1 MSPNTEYIQYLNSR
15 KTDQNDLITHTRI
28 GDKSLNIYG
37 GKYYI
42 PPEELPTFY
51 KLYYEHVFINNHTE
65 YLTEKQLIDNAPLL
79 IDIDMRYSQEVK
91 SKQHTKDHIID
102 MMMLFANKILK
113 ICDIK
118 DGQEIDIFI
127 MEKNDVNVLDNKTKD
142 GIHVIIGI
150 RCHKAIHVLIR
161 DAVMYELK
169 ELWEDLPLT
178 NSAEDLVDEGIIKG
192 SVNWQMYGSRKP
204 NCEAYMIK
212 YHYKITWKKNND
224 DWDIMEYDIE
234 KFNTKKNIHKL
245 FAHNDDFP
253 IIDVNDKFK
262 EMYERIKDNFASNKK
277 DNNKNNKKTETEIK
291 TESMIDI
298 LQYCELINNE
308 YLSNREHWLKIVFA
322 MKREKVNEKDA
333 LRISNKAT
341 ECVELTNEAWS
352 NVWDREDERENG
364 CNIGTIKYYAKLSN
378 EEEYNKLIIKESYE
392 EIDIVTETS
401 LARRFL
407 KEKGDCIK
415 YSNDTKLYYI
425 YEHNR
430 WRSEDPKEDKY
441 ARQFISNTLKK
452 YYEPLEKKIIKLS
465 QLSTTEE
472 QYEINRKK
480 IQKIGDLLVLIEKTT
495 WKNNIWKEVQSLI
508 AGQNNDVVFD
518 VGQEQHYNIHFNNG
532 VYEIKNKKFRYRTC
546 EDYIT
551 KILPYDYIPKENV
564 NTDAI
569 KETNELFKKIQPN
582 EEQRKF
588 QLSYLAYC
596 ITGNTGKQ
604 IMKMNIGYSASN
616 GKSTELAIHQNTFP
630 IYTCKLDKRTF
641 NEGFEKR
648 HKQFYQLIR
657 EPIRLAYIEELDRRK
672 LDVDILKDVVDGKR
686 LDVEILFGTKDE
698 KPIQSKL
705 LTCSNKDF
713 NMDVDEGVLRR
724 CRIQLYESRFVD
736 EEDEPIDEKN
746 HIYNK
751 EEKIENKYL
760 EEHYRNAYFHLL
772 LEHIDSVDVPK
783 IAKELFKET
792 ASEYDTFTNTL
803 EEKYEITKN
812 EKDYVT
818 KNDLACHFE
827 LKHIKFEKVLN
838 EIKRIGL
845 KYDRTKRC
853 KDKEG
858 NTQRGVI
865 YGLKEKDDK
874 DEE

>member
-1 MSPNTEYIQYLNSR
+1 MSNYVKFMIDKKVDKKQPF
-15 KTDQNDLITHTRI
+15 THTKI
-28 GDKSLNIYG
+28 GDKDLNIYG
-37 GKYYI
+37 GKYFI
-42 PPEELPTFY
+42 PENELLTFY
-51 KLYYEHVFINNHTE
+51 KLYHEHVFINKHAE
-65 YLTEKQLIDNAPLL
+65 YLTEKQLDNSPILV
-79 IDIDMRYSQEVK
+79 DIDMRYPYEVV
-91 SKQHTKDHIID
+91 SKQHSKEHIID
-102 MMMLFANKILK
+102 MFMLYMNKILK
-113 ICDIK
+113 ICNIN
-118 DGQEIDIFI
+118 DGDEFPIYI
-127 MEKNDVNVLDNKTKD
+127 MEKDNVNIIEDKYTKD
-142 GIHVIIGI
+142 GIHVIIGACCSFALKECI
-150 RCHKAIHVLIR
+150 RE
-161 DAVMYELK
+161 AVIYELK
-169 ELWEDLPLT
+169 ELWNDLPLINT
-178 NSAEDLVDEGIIKG
+178 GEDLLDKG
-192 SVNWQMYGSRKP
+192 VCKGEVNWQMFGSCKP
-204 NCEAYMIK
+204 NNETYKLK
-212 YHYKITWKKNND
+212 YHYKLVWNQNND
-224 DWDIMEYDIE
+224 DWDITEYDTNKFILSVENLTLLSAQYTNYKTIQPKGDWIE
-234 KFNTKKNIHKL
+234 R
-245 FAHNDDFP
+245 
-253 IIDVNDKFK
+253 VN
-262 EMYERIKDNFASNKK
+262 NLNKK
-277 DNNKNNKKTETEIK
+277 KNNKTKTKTEIITETK
-291 TESMIDI
+291 IDNNI
-298 LQYCELINNE
+298 LQYCELIDDK
-308 YLSNREHWLKIVFA
+308 YLSNREDWLKIVFA
-322 MKREKVNEKDA
+322 MKREKVNEEDA

-341 ECVELTNEAWS
+341 ECVPLTDEAWS
-352 NVWDREDERENG
+352 NVWDREDQRVTG

-378 EEEYNKLIIKESYE
+378 KEEYNILIIKENDE

-401 LARRFL
+401 LARRFM
-407 KEKGDCIK
+407 KEKSNCIK
-415 YSNDTKLYYI
+415 YSKDAKLYYI
-425 YEHNR
+425 YDNNQ

-441 ARQFISNTLKK
+441 ARQFISNTLIN
-452 YYEPLEKKIIKLS
+452 YYKPLKEKILKICN
-465 QLSTTEE
+465 LSTTEE
-472 QYEINRKK
+472 LYEINRKK
-480 IQKIGDLLVLIEKTT
+480 IQKIGDLLILIEKTT

-508 AGQNNDVVFD
+508 ATENNDIVFD

-532 VYEIKNKKFRYRTC
+532 VYDIKNKKFRNRTC

-551 KILPYDYIPKENV
+551 QILPYDYIPKEKVEQN
-564 NTDAI
+564 AI
-569 KETNELFKKIQPN
+569 NETKELFEKIQPN

-736 EEDEPIDEKN
+736 KEDEPIDEKN

-772 LEHIDSVDVPK
+772 LEHIDNVYVPK
-783 IAKELFKET
+783 SAKELFKET

-812 EKDYVT
+812 ENDYVT
-818 KNDLACHFE
+818 KNDLASHFE

-845 KYDRTKRC
+845 KYDRQKRT
-853 KDKEG
+853 KDKNG
-858 NTQRGVI
+858 NAQKGII
-865 YGLKEKDDK
+865 YGLKEKDDD
-874 DEE
+874 DEEE